1 MGFINWCNNVA
12 HIPVFEDMC
21 YYNFFFWA
29 WFWGPLLGG
38 LIFLHD
44 LTTGFF
50 FSIFYVE
57 PSLDKVIFITGCDT
71 GFGKTLALRLGNK
84 GFKVYATCLNQQNA
98 DALKKE
104 VSLQAGEVVPA
115 LCPSSCTSVCLDR
128 SISLIL
134 HILFHFPCP
143 HVLVAFPSLT
153 HPSLFPSFPPPNHSA
168 RPCTPSS

>member
-1 MGFINWCNNVA
+1 MA
-12 HIPVFEDMC
+12 HIPVFEDVY

-38 LIFLHD
+38 LVFLHD

-71 GFGKTLALRLGNK
+71 GFGKTLALRLQNK

-104 VSLQAGEVVPA
+104 VSLGSGGGVP
-115 LCPSSCTSVCLDR
+115 PF
-128 SISLIL
+128 SLPL
-134 HILFHFPCP
+134 HID
-143 HVLVAFPSLT
+143 S
-153 HPSLFPSFPPPNHSA
+153 
-168 RPCTPSS
+168 

>member
-1 MGFINWCNNVA
+1 MGFINWLNNVA
-12 HIPVFEDMC
+12 HIPVFEDVC

-38 LIFLHD
+38 LVFLHD

-104 VSLQAGEVVPA
+104 VSLPAGNHM
-115 LCPSSCTSVCLDR
+115 SSLRTSTRERTSQLFF
-128 SISLIL
+128 SILFPLIL
-134 HILFHFPCP
+134 C
-143 HVLVAFPSLT
+143 HVPIGFPSLT
-153 HPSLFPSFPPPNHSA
+153 HPSPSLPPSLPKNSA
-168 RPCTPSS
+168 TRSTPSS